1 MGSLGGG
8 VPDLGQQIGGRI
20 RQIREERGLTT
31 EALAELSGVRRS
43 TLNRIERGQDPSIGD
58 LLALQVA
65 LGLASVEV
73 LLHSSDDDGF
83 PSWRAGRQHHIS
95 LVGPERQNHQT

>member
-8 VPDLGQQIGGRI
+8 VPDLGHQIGRRI
-20 RQIREERGLTT
+20 RKIREERGLTT

-43 TLNRIERGQDPSIGD
+43 TLNRIERGQQPSIGD

-65 LGLASVEV
+65 LSLASVEV
-73 LLHSSDDDGF
+73 LLQSSDDDGF
-83 PSWRAGRQHHIS
+83 PSWRAGRAHHIS
-95 LVGPERQNHQT
+95 LVGPILPND